1 MNDKN
6 NNNNAA
12 SNVGNVINGIPI
24 PRKTLRQANSFTLI
38 GSIGEDIPT
47 RSSRSNTGNSGTS
60 SSKKKR
66 KTGARSFN
74 LLAAKETPK
83 VVYTKENRM
92 ESES

>member
-1 MNDKN
+1 MNGKN
-6 NNNNAA
+6 NNK
-12 SNVGNVINGIPI
+12 NVGNVINDIPI